1 MQAVRNEAS
10 VPTSSSW
17 IPVVLLMVGALGV
30 SAGYGM
36 LLLLPL
42 YVRQLGGDEGNFG
55 LILSSAVIPALV
67 CLLALT
73 RWPQALRPVWVLAL
87 AAGFVAIAAGIA
99 ALVTGG
105 WLPLIGVG
113 VTVGTAWAVIYT
125 AAPMVMSAMVTD
137 SDRSTF
143 FGYLTGSEQL
153 GIGLGPVV
161 GAALLSTPLG
171 FRGTFLVA
179 AVVSLAAV
187 AAIVGVAA
195 TTSRTLPSSV
205 ANRDASLPSLAQAT
219 RTILRSEA
227 ASWLIVV
234 GLFACLFTAM
244 TQFQTLFAADHNLS
258 YQVFYLT
265 YSAAVILV
273 RFVIARR
280 MAAYDSRLVIAVSV
294 SVMAITVSAFAVIGS
309 NQALYALTSAV
320 LGLSYGLAL
329 PTAQAEV
336 VNVSEES
343 VRARVLPLAGLIF
356 QGATLAFPLAVG
368 MIVANYGYT
377 PLFAVLVV
385 FGTVQ
390 AAISWIAFARRRAAG
405 PMSARKPDIAPS
417 LDNFATISRI
427 ESLNVD
433 CQNPQLLA
441 HFWQQVLGWE
451 EVARDFQRTPHGA
464 DGVRLGGEGLLI
476 DFRWTDEP
484 APSGKNTWH
493 LDLVAAEGSQQQELD
508 RLLDQGAQ
516 QIDIGQGSAEWMT
529 WHVLADPEGNVF
541 CLVRGNEQ

>member
-1 MQAVRNEAS
+1 MPVIDDEPSISAS
-10 VPTSSSW
+10 RISVL
-17 IPVVLLMVGALGV
+17 LLMVGAFGV

-42 YVRQLGGDEGNFG
+42 YVRHLGGDEGNFG

-73 RWPQALRPVWVLAL
+73 RWPQALRPVSVLAL
-87 AAGFVAIAAGIA
+87 AAGLVAIAAGMT
-99 ALVTGG
+99 ALVTDG

-113 VTVGTAWAVIYT
+113 VAVGTAWAVIYT

-137 SDRSTF
+137 SGRSTF

-161 GAALLSTPLG
+161 GAALVGTSLG

-179 AVVSLAAV
+179 AVVSLGAV

-195 TTSRTLPSSV
+195 TTSQTSPPPV
-205 ANRDASLPSLAQAT
+205 PDRDAGLPSLAKAT
-219 RTILRSEA
+219 KTILHSEA
-227 ASWLIVV
+227 AAWLLVI

-258 YQVFYLT
+258 YQVFYLA

-336 VNVSEES
+336 VNVSTES
-343 VRARVLPLAGLIF
+343 VRSRVLPLAGLIF
-356 QGATLAFPLAVG
+356 QGATLAFPLIVG
-368 MIVANYGYT
+368 VIVANYGYT
-377 PLFAVLVV
+377 PLFTVLVV
-385 FGTVQ
+385 FGAVQ
-390 AAISWIAFARRRAAG
+390 AAISWRAFARRRATSPVDVRG
-405 PMSARKPDIAPS
+405 PDISPS
-417 LDNFATISRI
+417 LDNFATTSRI

-433 CQNPQLLA
+433 CQNPQYLA
-441 HFWQQVLGWE
+441 HFWQQVLGWK

-464 DGVRLGGEGLLI
+464 DGVRLGGEGTLI
-476 DFRWTDEP
+476 DFRWTDDSNRP
-484 APSGKNTWH
+484 GKNTWH
-493 LDLVAAEGSQQQELD
+493 LDLVAADGSQQQELD
-508 RLLDQGAQ
+508 RLLAQGAR
-516 QIDIGQGSAEWMT
+516 QIDIGQGAADWMT

-541 CLVRGNEQ
+541 CLVRGNEP